1 MKGEITVSHVHIET
15 DLVLSDEAVQI
26 LVVENADEFYNIVS
40 ELYNQF
46 DGEDGNFVFKL
57 KDEIV
62 SAEKNGVMICNP
74 FHLDYN
80 DKKIISLLYKVLEKE
95 SLGDALPQY
104 NEVVSS
110 MIKYLEEISF
120 NVPFKLSYNEPQPA
134 EIMKVCGLKIESSY
148 DTLLEK
154 IICFINA
161 LIELK
166 KCKFFVFVNLK
177 SVLSDEKLLNL
188 YSHCKN
194 EKVGLLLIE
203 SSIIRNLL
211 PEEKAVVITEDLCEI
226 LVNYN

>member
-1 MKGEITVSHVHIET
+1 MKSEITVSHVHIET

-26 LVVENADEFYNIVS
+26 LVVENADEFYHIVS

-57 KDEIV
+57 KDEVV
-62 SAEKNGVMICNP
+62 SAEKNGIMICNP

-166 KCKFFVFVNLK
+166 KCEFFVFVNLK

>member
-15 DLVLSDEAVQI
+15 DLVLSDEAVQV

-166 KCKFFVFVNLK
+166 KCEFFVFVNLK

>member
-1 MKGEITVSHVHIET
+1 MKSEITVSHVHIET

-57 KDEIV
+57 KDEVV
-62 SAEKNGVMICNP
+62 SAEKNGIMICNP

-134 EIMKVCGLKIESSY
+134 EIMKVCGLKIESAY

-166 KCKFFVFVNLK
+166 KCEFFVFVNLK

>member
-1 MKGEITVSHVHIET
+1 MKSEITVSHVHIET

-26 LVVENADEFYNIVS
+26 LVVENADEFYHIVS

-57 KDEIV
+57 KDEVV
-62 SAEKNGVMICNP
+62 SAEKNGIMICNP
-74 FHLDYN
+74 FHLDCN

-95 SLGDALPQY
+95 SLGDALLQY

-166 KCKFFVFVNLK
+166 KCEFFVFVNLK

>member
-1 MKGEITVSHVHIET
+1 MKSEITVSHVHIET

-40 ELYNQF
+40 KLYNQF
-46 DGEDGNFVFKL
+46 DGEDGNFVFKQ
-57 KDEIV
+57 KDEVV
-62 SAEKNGVMICNP
+62 SAEKNGIMICNP
-74 FHLDYN
+74 FHFDYN

-120 NVPFKLSYNEPQPA
+120 NVPFKLSYNEPQPT
-134 EIMKVCGLKIESSY
+134 EIMKVCGLKIESAY

-166 KCKFFVFVNLK
+166 KCEFFVFVNLK

>member
-57 KDEIV
+57 KDEVV
-62 SAEKNGVMICNP
+62 SAEKNGIMICNP
-74 FHLDYN
+74 FHFDYN

-110 MIKYLEEISF
+110 MIKYLEEISS

-166 KCKFFVFVNLK
+166 KCEFFVFVNLK

-211 PEEKAVVITEDLCEI
+211 PEERAVVITEDLCEI